1 MREEKGKGMKG
12 GKVGGRKKRM
22 SLLVDLVL
30 GLDLGLILGQ
40 GSAGADVC
48 GCVGC
53 WVWMG
58 VGARRRVWVWMWV
71 GVGGC
76 WWVWVLVWV

>member
-12 GKVGGRKKRM
+12 GKLGGRKKRTW
-22 SLLVDLVL
+22 LLVHLVL
-30 GLDLGLILGQ
+30 GLGLGLILGQ

-48 GCVGC
+48 GCVGW

-58 VGARRRVWVWMWV
+58 VG
-71 GVGGC
+71 GYGC
-76 WWVWVLVWV
+76 VYGCG